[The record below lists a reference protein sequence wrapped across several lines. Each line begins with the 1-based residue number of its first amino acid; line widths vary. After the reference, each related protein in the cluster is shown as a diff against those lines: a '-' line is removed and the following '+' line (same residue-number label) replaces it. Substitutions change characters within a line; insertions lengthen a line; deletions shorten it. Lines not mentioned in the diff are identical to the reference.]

1 MRVLRSIVTA
11 VVALAVLAVPMAS
24 EGQMHTTRVGLLG
37 PAEEPRFSEI
47 GRGLRQGLREQ
58 GHGDQAIEILERRV
72 RRGDS
77 AGAEAA
83 VRELA
88 AQRALVILA
97 VGSTLAEIARRAAS
111 AMPVVFV
118 TPGDPVAAGLLAS
131 LARPGRNMTA
141 VTFEY
146 PELSGKR
153 LELLT
158 EVLPRA
164 RRVLVLY
171 DPRDVSPRQSL
182 AAAREAAAKL
192 RITLVEREVR
202 TDVDV
207 ARAMTELDEVDGL
220 LAVPGGVTSSHYAAM
235 IRAANVK
242 QRPTVFPAGS
252 DSTRDALMTYGA
264 GDADSAREA
273 ARLVDKV
280 LRGANA
286 GDLPVERPTRITL
299 VVNLKTSKALGL
311 AIPPSVLARADEVIR

>member
-1 MRVLRSIVTA
+1 
-11 VVALAVLAVPMAS
+11 MAS

-37 PAEEPRFSEI
+37 PDEEPRFSEI

-58 GHGDQAIEILERRV
+58 GHGDHAIEILERRV

-158 EVLPRA
+158 EVLPQA

-171 DPRDVSPRQSL
+171 DPRDVSPRQSV
-182 AAAREAAAKL
+182 AAAREAAARL
-192 RITLVEREVR
+192 RIALVEREVR

-242 QRPTVFPAGS
+242 LRPTVFPAGS
-252 DSTRDALMTYGA
+252 GSTREALMTYGA
-264 GDADSAREA
+264 GDADAAREA

-286 GDLPVERPTRITL
+286 GELPVERPTRITL

-311 AIPPSVLARADEVIR
+311 TIPPSVLARADEVIR

>member
-1 MRVLRSIVTA
+1 M
-11 VVALAVLAVPMAS
+11 
-24 EGQMHTTRVGLLG
+24 
-37 PAEEPRFSEI
+37 
-47 GRGLRQGLREQ
+47 
-58 GHGDQAIEILERRV
+58 

-164 RRVLVLY
+164 RRVLVLD
-171 DPRDVSPRQSL
+171 DPLATYPLVRVWPPRGRRPQGSASPWWN
-182 AAAREAAAKL
+182 AR
-192 RITLVEREVR
+192 I
-202 TDVDV
+202 
-207 ARAMTELDEVDGL
+207 
-220 LAVPGGVTSSHYAAM
+220 
-235 IRAANVK
+235 
-242 QRPTVFPAGS
+242 
-252 DSTRDALMTYGA
+252 
-264 GDADSAREA
+264 
-273 ARLVDKV
+273 
-280 LRGANA
+280 
-286 GDLPVERPTRITL
+286 
-299 VVNLKTSKALGL
+299 
-311 AIPPSVLARADEVIR
+311 